1 VDWTPIA
8 ISIGAVGG
16 ALSRY
21 YLSLYWLQRLGDRFP
36 YGTLFVNLTGAF
48 IIGLVAAIAPRW
60 GLSDVWQKLIM
71 TGFLGAYTTF
81 STYILDTVK
90 LFSSQQRLPA
100 SGLLAGQ
107 RGLGLGMRR
116 VGYLARKPLG
126 LALGFLAKQA

>member
-1 VDWTPIA
+1 VDWMPIA

-100 SGLLAGQ
+100 LGYWLGSATLGWAGVELGIWLGGLW
-107 RGLGLGMRR
+107 
-116 VGYLARKPLG
+116 P
-126 LALGFLAKQA
+126 

>member
-48 IIGLVAAIAPRW
+48 AIGWVAAIAPRW
-60 GLSDVWQKLIM
+60 GLSDFWQQLIM

-81 STYILDTVK
+81 STYMLDTVK
-90 LFSSQQRLPA
+90 LFSSQQRLSALGYWLGSA
-100 SGLLAGQ
+100 S
-107 RGLGLGMRR
+107 LGL
-116 VGYLARKPLG
+116 VCVELG
-126 LALGFLAKQA
+126 IWLGGLWR

>member
-1 VDWTPIA
+1 VDWMPIA

-90 LFSSQQRLPA
+90 LFSSQQRL
-100 SGLLAGQ
+100 Q
-107 RGLGLGMRR
+107 
-116 VGYLARKPLG
+116 
-126 LALGFLAKQA
+126 ALGYWLGSATLGWAGVELGIWLGRLWP

>member
-1 VDWTPIA
+1 MDWTPIA

-100 SGLLAGQ
+100 LGYWLGSATLGWAGVELGIWLGGLW
-107 RGLGLGMRR
+107 R
-116 VGYLARKPLG
+116 
-126 LALGFLAKQA
+126 

>member
-48 IIGLVAAIAPRW
+48 IIGLVAAITPRW

-90 LFSSQQRLPA
+90 LFSSQQRL
-100 SGLLAGQ
+100 Q
-107 RGLGLGMRR
+107 
-116 VGYLARKPLG
+116 
-126 LALGFLAKQA
+126 ALGYWLGSATLGWAGVELGIWLGGLWP